1 MRFVPFFPSFL
12 PVFASL
18 EHAEA
23 TDLMRGMTEYCTQ
36 GKEPK
41 FRTKCARIAF
51 EGVRAALDGE
61 IEKYE
66 RKCATNAQ
74 NGRKGGRPRKN
85 AIPQDASSSTP
96 AKSADSSAVRKPSS
110 AAKTAPVQTSQQK
123 PSGFSEN
130 PNNPVGFRGFS
141 AGVARPYYN
150 NNINN
155 NNINKPSPSR
165 GGYGG
170 GLEGFQ
176 KCDFPTLEDVV
187 QYIEGRGYSA
197 VIRYVVEQYRLISGA
212 GWRDADNRPIREWRR
227 YFARIA
233 RNAIANGDRAAME
246 QTCFDFTKPAEDGAG
261 EQSRRTP
268 TSRGSRSTA
277 DGVYIQQGYEASIA
291 RTAETI

>member
-51 EGVRAALDGE
+51 EGVRTALDGE

-66 RKCATNAQ
+66 RKCATNAE

-85 AIPQDASSSTP
+85 AILSEDSPATAAKAVGSSP
-96 AKSADSSAVRKPSS
+96 VRKPSKAEKS
-110 AAKTAPVQTSQQK
+110 APSTPSQKK

-130 PNNPVGFRGFS
+130 PNNPVGFLGS
-141 AGVARPYYN
+141 SDGVARPYN
-150 NNINN
+150 NNIFNN
-155 NNINKPSPSR
+155 NNLSIPSPSR

-176 KCDFPTLEDVV
+176 KGDFPSLEDVV
-187 QYIEGRGYSA
+187 QYIEGRGDSS
-197 VIRYVVEQYRLISGA
+197 VIRYVAEQYRLISGA
-212 GWRDADNRPIREWRR
+212 GWRDANNRPIREWRR
-227 YFARIA
+227 
-233 RNAIANGDRAAME
+233 
-246 QTCFDFTKPAEDGAG
+246 
-261 EQSRRTP
+261 
-268 TSRGSRSTA
+268 
-277 DGVYIQQGYEASIA
+277 
-291 RTAETI
+291 